1 MRVPEVVTPPDY
13 PGAPVTVADA
23 LAEGRSLRSPRW
35 GIPDAL
41 IAFAL
46 QVVVAA
52 GAGFALA
59 NAGMASAWTVV
70 IGTLLGWAA
79 MIAWIAVRTARA
91 GNGMRIDLGLR
102 FHAADLRT
110 GLAAG
115 FLALAV
121 GVIVGAIT
129 MAVTGAFSSAAGD
142 VLLDMVDGGDTA
154 ALLAFMIMVG
164 IGAPIVEEIFTRG
177 LLFASLR
184 KRGLSAFW
192 TVIVTSL
199 VFAIAHFEPVRLP
212 LIIAMALVLGIA
224 RARSGSTGVAIV
236 GHAVNNGVQVILVLF
251 LLRW

>member
-1 MRVPEVVTPPDY
+1 
-13 PGAPVTVADA
+13 
-23 LAEGRSLRSPRW
+23 
-35 GIPDAL
+35 
-41 IAFAL
+41 
-46 QVVVAA
+46 
-52 GAGFALA
+52 
-59 NAGMASAWTVV
+59 
-70 IGTLLGWAA
+70 
-79 MIAWIAVRTARA
+79 
-91 GNGMRIDLGLR
+91 
-102 FHAADLRT
+102 
-110 GLAAG
+110 
-115 FLALAV
+115 
-121 GVIVGAIT
+121 
-129 MAVTGAFSSAAGD
+129 
-142 VLLDMVDGGDTA
+142 
-154 ALLAFMIMVG
+154 MIMVG